1 MKSIMMILMMMSVM
15 VMVMDGDDVDDGG
28 GDDSDDAN
36 DFDDDDDDDDDGS
49 ILVHSLASLEVFAP
63 TSADL
68 SAATSVLHI
77 QGAKLWVAIRLASFV
92 GWGRGG
98 EFELRLGRLQCQ
110 LHPVVAPWATSPS
123 ATQRASS
130 RSSSMRMTKSSGNCG
145 GRSSQP

>member
-1 MKSIMMILMMMSVM
+1 
-15 VMVMDGDDVDDGG
+15 MVMDGDDVNDGD

-36 DFDDDDDDDDDGS
+36 DFDDDDDDDDGN
-49 ILVHSLASLEVFAP
+49 ILEHSLASLELFAP

-68 SAATSVLHI
+68 SAATSVLYI

-123 ATQRASS
+123 ATQRAIS
-130 RSSSMRMTKSSGNCG
+130 RSSFMRMTKSSGNCG
-145 GRSSQP
+145 GRPSQP